1 MCYNTTMEKGKF
13 IVLEGTDGSGKSTHA
28 KLLAAA
34 LEQRGIP
41 TLHTFE
47 PTDRPV
53 GQLIRRYLKGDI
65 STCERTIA
73 GLFLSDRL
81 DHITHP
87 EGMLAQLERGVTVIC
102 DRYYY
107 SSIAYNCGSESP
119 EWVTQ
124 LNMAAKELLA
134 PDLVI
139 YLDLSPEAME
149 QRLQHRDYKEIYETV
164 EYQRKVR
171 ARYLEALASL
181 GDNVKIIPCDRSKQ
195 EVAQEVLSAALQ
207 LFSGTTMGE

>member
-1 MCYNTTMEKGKF
+1 MQRGKF

-34 LEQRGIP
+34 LGERNIP
-41 TLHTFE
+41 TMHTFE

-53 GQLIRRYLKGDI
+53 GQLLRRYLKGEI

-73 GLFLSDRL
+73 GLFLADRL

-87 EGMLAQLERGVTVIC
+87 EGLIATLDKGITVIC

-107 SSIAYNCGSESP
+107 SSIAYNCMSEST
-119 EWVTQ
+119 EWVTS
-124 LNMAAKELLA
+124 LNMAAKELLS

-139 YLDLSPEAME
+139 YLDLSPEEME
-149 QRLQHRDYKEIYETV
+149 KRLVNRDYKEIYETV

-171 ARYLEALASL
+171 ARYMDALNAL
-181 GDNVKIIPCDRSKQ
+181 GDRVALVPCNRPKPQ
-195 EVAQEVLSAALQ
+195 VAEDVLRAALS
-207 LFSGTTMGE
+207 LWE